1 MRGFRG
7 GREETVVERARR
19 SLETAIFFSRE
30 GKARRY
36 LCAMSSAEYRD
47 PDARGSHATVPNR
60 TYHLFTPTLLEENNE
75 PSHGS
80 TYKARRSRTVTSHNT
95 KGD

>member
-7 GREETVVERARR
+7 GREETVAERARL
-19 SLETAIFFSRE
+19 SLETAMFFLRE

-36 LCAMSSAEYRD
+36 LCAMSSTGYRG

-60 TYHLFTPTLLEENNE
+60 TYHLHDAIPFTVNLPLTHTL
-75 PSHGS
+75 GS
-80 TYKARRSRTVTSHNT
+80 ILAVPEW
-95 KGD
+95 